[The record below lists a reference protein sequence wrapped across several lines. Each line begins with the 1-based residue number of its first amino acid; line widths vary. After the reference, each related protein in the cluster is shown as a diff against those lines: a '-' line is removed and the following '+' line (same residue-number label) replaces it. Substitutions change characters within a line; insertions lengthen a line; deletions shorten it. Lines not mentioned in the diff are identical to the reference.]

1 MNETSSRATSRVDDG
16 SHRLE
21 LLKAEF
27 LARFAAE
34 QATTM
39 RVLRAIPESGSSFR
53 PHARS
58 ASALEIVATLDRE
71 QTAIVSVLD
80 GTWSMPPAFPA
91 PPTSWAD
98 ALSRINAGGAAVVMT
113 LEATAASRLG
123 EAVPFFTGPQAVTPV
138 AIHELL
144 WFWLLDMVH
153 HRGQLSVYVRM
164 AGGRVPAIYG
174 PSADETWS

>member
-1 MNETSSRATSRVDDG
+1 MNQTSSRTKTHVNDE
-16 SHRLE
+16 SHLE
-21 LLKAEF
+21 QLKAEF

-34 QATTM
+34 HATTM
-39 RVLRAIPESGSSFR
+39 RVLRAIPESESNFR

-71 QTAIVSVLD
+71 QTGIIAVLD
-80 GTWSMPPAFPA
+80 GTWSMPPSFPA
-91 PPTSWAD
+91 PPDSWAD
-98 ALSRINAGGAAVVMT
+98 ALSRIDARRADVVT
-113 LEATAASRLG
+113 ALDATAASRL
-123 EAVPFFTGPQAVTPV
+123 ADVVPFFTGPQTVAPV

-164 AGGRVPAIYG
+164 TGGRVPAIYG